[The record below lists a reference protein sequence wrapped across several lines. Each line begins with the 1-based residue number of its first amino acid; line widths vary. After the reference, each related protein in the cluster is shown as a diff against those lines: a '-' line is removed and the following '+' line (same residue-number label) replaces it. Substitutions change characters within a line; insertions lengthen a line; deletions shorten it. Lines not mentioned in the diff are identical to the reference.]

1 MENHF
6 VQYSFVGEMV
16 MAVWDGEDKAKEKR
30 DSVEVWGRIW
40 GRGGGGLLRCIGV
53 TTTISSTKNIQ

>member
-16 MAVWDGEDKAKEKR
+16 MAIWDGEDKAKEKR

-40 GRGGGGLLRCIGV
+40 GKVGV
-53 TTTISSTKNIQ
+53 DFSDV